1 MNQNELHA
9 VSLLLRGASK
19 TLIIIDEKNP
29 ATHYLAECLVALISS
44 FHNEAFVIAQHP
56 ISHPLITYPTITD
69 YPTTFTTTL
78 LDVGNILASQTQNTL
93 TLTTSN
99 KPHITTTYPCD
110 AIIILT
116 TRPLT
121 ESTFLINNP
130 NLLQHIPSI
139 ILTNEP
145 TIHHTATH
153 IITSDTKATLAQVC
167 LELLQSLSIEITET
181 MATALLASLY
191 TETDFIAKPINQKT
205 LKTASTLLEKNAAHE
220 RIMKALLRNKT
231 IDELSQLGKLYGDMR
246 YSTKNT
252 IAYSTTPTS
261 KKIGQTAAR
270 EIFTSLP
277 TTHLIIIPDN
287 ESSPSTYHLWCDA
300 TLSLHDL
307 LYAVEGDVEKEYA
320 HITITGDLS
329 AFINYLQEHI
339 ESI

>member
-29 ATHYLAECLVALISS
+29 ATYYLAECLVALISS

-56 ISHPLITYPTITD
+56 ISHPLITYPTIAD

-78 LDVGNILASQTQNTL
+78 LDVGNILASQTHNTL

-191 TETDFIAKPINQKT
+191 TETDFIAKPIHPQT
-205 LKTASTLLEKNAAHE
+205 LNTAGALLTKQANHE
-220 RIMKALLRNKT
+220 QIMKALLRNKT
-231 IDELSQLGKLYGDMR
+231 VEELSHLGKI
-246 YSTKNT
+246 YSHMQYSPKNK
-252 IAYSTTPTS
+252 IAYSTIPSS
-261 KKIGQTAAR
+261 KKLAETTAR
-270 EIFTSLP
+270 ELFTSLP
-277 TTHLIIIPDN
+277 TTHLFIIPDEEKPEKTFHAYSDN
-287 ESSPSTYHLWCDA
+287 TI
-300 TLSLHDL
+300 SLPDIFYGYEGTIEKR
-307 LYAVEGDVEKEYA
+307 YAN
-320 HITITGDLS
+320 ITITDDLS